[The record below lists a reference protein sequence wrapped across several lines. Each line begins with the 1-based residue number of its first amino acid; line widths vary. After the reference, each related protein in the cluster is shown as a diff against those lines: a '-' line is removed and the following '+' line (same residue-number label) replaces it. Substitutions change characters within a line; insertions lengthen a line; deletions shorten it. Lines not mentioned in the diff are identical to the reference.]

1 MSAAPLAG
9 RVALVTGGAQ
19 GIGRAIAERLAADGA
34 KVLIADPGVGIDG
47 RGGDAALATSLAGA
61 IGGAAFPRSIASPG
75 AAEEA
80 VALAVERFG
89 GIDILVNNAAILRDG
104 FVFKLEPADFEDV
117 LRVNLSAAFYLTRAA
132 SGVMREQAKAERG
145 GAPYGWGRIVNITST
160 AGLYGN
166 FGQAAY
172 ASAKAGLIGLTR
184 VTAMDLARTHVTC
197 NAVAPFAATRVTE
210 SIKPQNDGQASY
222 KARALKVPA
231 SAVADLVAY
240 LSMPAAQSVTG
251 QVLGVRGREI
261 LAFAQA
267 RPGKRAIV
275 GAGGMAAALEE
286 IKPAF
291 ADLGTDLEAFNT
303 DPVI

>member
-1 MSAAPLAG
+1 MSTLQG

-19 GIGRAIAERLAADGA
+19 GIGRAICERLAADGA
-34 KVLIADPGVGIDG
+34 KVVIADPGVGIDG
-47 RGGDAALATSLAGA
+47 RGGDAKLAIDLAEKV
-61 IGGAAFPRSIASPG
+61 GGAAFPRSIASPG

-80 VALAVERFG
+80 VALAVSRFG

-132 SGVMREQAKAERG
+132 TGVMRDQAKAERG
-145 GAPYGWGRIVNITST
+145 GKPYGWGRIVNVTST

-184 VTAMDLARTHVTC
+184 VTAMDMARSLVTC
-197 NAVAPFAATRVTE
+197 NAVAPFAVTRITH
-210 SIKPQNDGQASY
+210 SIKPQNDAQTVY
-222 KARALKVPA
+222 KERALKAPA

-240 LSMPAAQSVTG
+240 LATPTAQAVTG
-251 QVLGVRGREI
+251 QVLGVRAREI
-261 LAFAQA
+261 FAFGQI
-267 RPGKRAIV
+267 RPAKRAVVGSGGV
-275 GAGGMAAALEE
+275 GAAVDEIRAA
-286 IKPAF
+286 F
-291 ADLGTDLEAFNT
+291 SDMQTDLEAFNT

>member
-1 MSAAPLAG
+1 MTGSLAG

-34 KVLIADPGVGIDG
+34 KVVIADPGVGMDG
-47 RGGDAALATSLAGA
+47 RGGDAALATDLASRL
-61 IGGAAFPRSIASPG
+61 GGAAFPRSIASPG

-132 SGVMREQAKAERG
+132 TSVMRDQAKAERG
-145 GAPYGWGRIVNITST
+145 GKPYAWGRIVNVTST

-184 VTAMDLARTHVTC
+184 VTAMDMARSGVTC
-197 NAVAPFAATRVTE
+197 NAVAPFASTRVTE
-210 SIKPQNDGQASY
+210 SIKPQNDAQAAY
-222 KARALKVPA
+222 KARAIKVPA
-231 SAVADLVAY
+231 AGVADLVAY
-240 LSMPAAQSVTG
+240 LTSAAAQAVTG
-251 QVLGVRGREI
+251 QVLGVRGKEVI
-261 LAFAQA
+261 AYAQA

-275 GAGGMAAALEE
+275 GAGGMAQAFAE
-286 IKPAF
+286 IQPAF
-291 ADLGTDLEAFNT
+291 ADQQTDLEAFNT
-303 DPVI
+303 DPIL

>member
-1 MSAAPLAG
+1 MTGALAG

-19 GIGRAIAERLAADGA
+19 GIGKAICERLAADGA
-34 KVLIADPGVGIDG
+34 KVVVADPGVGIDG
-47 RGGDAALATSLAGA
+47 RGGDAALASATAEK
-61 IGGAAFPRSIASPG
+61 IGGIAFPRSIASPG

-80 VALAVERFG
+80 VGMAVERFG

-132 SGVMREQAKAERG
+132 TGVMRDQAKAERG
-145 GAPYGWGRIVNITST
+145 GKPYGWGRIVNVTST

-184 VTAMDLARTHVTC
+184 VTAMDMARSLVTC
-197 NAVAPFAATRVTE
+197 NAVAPFAATRITD
-210 SIKPQNDGQASY
+210 SIRPQNAAQATY

-231 SAVADLVAY
+231 SAVADLVAH
-240 LSMPAAQSVTG
+240 LASPAAQQVTG
-251 QVLGVRGREI
+251 QVLGVRGKEI
-261 LAFAQA
+261 FAFGQV
-267 RPGKRAIV
+267 RPAKRAIV
-275 GAGGMAAALEE
+275 GAGGVAAACKE
-286 IKPAF
+286 IEGAF
-291 ADLGTDLEAFNT
+291 TDQSTDLEAFNT
-303 DPVI
+303 DPVV

>member
-1 MSAAPLAG
+1 MTGGLAG

-19 GIGRAIAERLAADGA
+19 GIGKAICERLAKDGA
-34 KVLIADPGVGIDG
+34 KVVVADPGVGIDG
-47 RGGDAALATSLAGA
+47 RGGDAALATSLAEK

-80 VALAVERFG
+80 VGLAVERFG

-117 LRVNLSAAFYLTRAA
+117 LRVNLSAAFHLTRAA
-132 SGVMREQAKAERG
+132 TSVMRDQAKAERG
-145 GAPYGWGRIVNITST
+145 GKPYGWGRIVNITST

-184 VTAMDLARTHVTC
+184 VTAMDMARSLVTC
-197 NAVAPFAATRVTE
+197 NAVAPFAATRVTD
-210 SIKPQNDGQASY
+210 SIKPQNEAQAAY

-231 SAVADLVAY
+231 AAVADLVAY
-240 LSMPAAQSVTG
+240 LASSAGQSVTG
-251 QVLGVRGREI
+251 QVLGVRGKEVF
-261 LAFAQA
+261 AFAQA
-267 RPGKRAIV
+267 RPSRRTTV
-275 GAGGMAAALEE
+275 GAGGLAAAFEE

-303 DPVI
+303 DPVV

>member
-1 MSAAPLAG
+1 MTGSLAG

-19 GIGRAIAERLAADGA
+19 GIGRAVAERLAAEGA
-34 KVLIADPGVGIDG
+34 KVVIADPGVGMDG
-47 RGGDAALATSLAGA
+47 RGGDAALATDLAMRL
-61 IGGAAFPRSIASPG
+61 GGAAFPRSIASPG

-80 VALAVERFG
+80 VAMAVERFG

-132 SGVMREQAKAERG
+132 TSTMRDQAKAERG
-145 GAPYGWGRIVNITST
+145 GKPYGWGRIVNVTST

-184 VTAMDLARTHVTC
+184 VTAMDMARSGITC
-197 NAVAPFAATRVTE
+197 NAVAPFASTRVTE
-210 SIKPQNDGQASY
+210 SIKPQNDAQAAY

-231 SAVADLVAY
+231 ADVADLVAF
-240 LSMPAAQSVTG
+240 LASAAGQSVTG
-251 QVLGVRGREI
+251 QVLGVRGKEVI
-261 LAFAQA
+261 AYAQA
-267 RPGKRAIV
+267 RPGKRATV
-275 GAGGMAAALEE
+275 GAGGMAQAFAE
-286 IKPAF
+286 IQPAF
-291 ADLGTDLEAFNT
+291 SDQQTDLEAFNT
-303 DPVI
+303 DPIL

>member
-1 MSAAPLAG
+1 MTGSLAG

-19 GIGRAIAERLAADGA
+19 GIGRAITERLAADGA
-34 KVLIADPGVGIDG
+34 KVVIADPGVGMDG
-47 RGGDAALATSLAGA
+47 RGGDAALASDLAGKL
-61 IGGAAFPRSIASPG
+61 GGAAFPRSIASPG

-80 VALAVERFG
+80 VAMAVERFG

-132 SGVMREQAKAERG
+132 TSIMRDQAKAERG
-145 GAPYGWGRIVNITST
+145 GKPYGWGRIVNVTST

-184 VTAMDLARTHVTC
+184 VTAMDMARSGVTC
-197 NAVAPFAATRVTE
+197 NAVAPFASTRVTE
-210 SIKPQNDGQASY
+210 SIKPQNDAQAAY

-231 SAVADLVAY
+231 AGVADLVTY
-240 LSMPAAQSVTG
+240 LASAAAQSITG
-251 QVLGVRGREI
+251 QVLGVRGKEVI
-261 LAFAQA
+261 AYAQA
-267 RPGKRAIV
+267 RPGRRATV
-275 GAGGMAAALEE
+275 GAGGMAQAFAE
-286 IKPAF
+286 IQPAF

-303 DPVI
+303 DPIL

>member
-1 MSAAPLAG
+1 MTGTLQG

-19 GIGRAIAERLAADGA
+19 GIGKAISERLAADGV
-34 KVLIADPGVGIDG
+34 KVVVADPGVGIDG
-47 RGGDAALATSLAGA
+47 RGGDAALATSLAEK
-61 IGGAAFPRSIASPG
+61 IGGAAFARSIASPG

-80 VALAVERFG
+80 VSLAVQRFG

-132 SGVMREQAKAERG
+132 TSVMRDQAKAERG
-145 GAPYGWGRIVNITST
+145 GKPYAWGRIVNVTST

-184 VTAMDLARTHVTC
+184 VTAMDMARSLVTC
-197 NAVAPFAATRVTE
+197 NAVAPFAATRITD
-210 SIKPQNDGQASY
+210 SIKPQNDAQAAY

-231 SAVADLVAY
+231 SAVADLVAH
-240 LSMPAAQSVTG
+240 LASPAGQSVTG
-251 QVLGVRGREI
+251 QVLGVRAREI
-261 LAFAQA
+261 FAFAQT
-267 RPGKRAIV
+267 RPAKRAVV
-275 GAGGMAAALEE
+275 GTGGMAAAFEE
-286 IKPAF
+286 IKGAF
-291 ADLGTDLEAFNT
+291 ADQSTDLEAFNT
-303 DPVI
+303 DPVV

>member
-1 MSAAPLAG
+1 MSALAG

-19 GIGRAIAERLAADGA
+19 GIGKAICERLAADGA
-34 KVLIADPGVGIDG
+34 KVVVADPGVGIDG
-47 RGGDAALATSLAGA
+47 RGGDAALATTLADR

-80 VALAVERFG
+80 VAFAISRFG

-132 SGVMREQAKAERG
+132 TSVMRDQAKAERG
-145 GAPYGWGRIVNITST
+145 GKPYGWGRIVNVTST

-184 VTAMDLARTHVTC
+184 VTAMDMARSLVTC
-197 NAVAPFAATRVTE
+197 NAVAPFAATRITD
-210 SIKPQNDGQASY
+210 SIKPQNDAQAAY
-222 KARALKVPA
+222 KERALKAPA
-231 SAVADLVAY
+231 SSVADLVAH
-240 LSMPAAQSVTG
+240 LASPAGQSVTG
-251 QVLGVRGREI
+251 QVLGVRAKEI
-261 LAFAQA
+261 FAFGQV
-267 RPGKRAIV
+267 RPIKRATV
-275 GAGGMAAALEE
+275 GSGGMGAAFDE
-286 IKPAF
+286 IRPAF
-291 ADLGTDLEAFNT
+291 TDMQTDLEAFNT

>member
-1 MSAAPLAG
+1 MTGTLNG

-34 KVLIADPGVGIDG
+34 KVVIADPGVGMDG
-47 RGGDAALATSLAGA
+47 RGGDAALATALAGTL
-61 IGGAAFPRSIASPG
+61 GGAAFPRSVASPG

-80 VALAVERFG
+80 IGLAVERFG

-132 SGVMREQAKAERG
+132 TSVMRDQAKAERG
-145 GAPYGWGRIVNITST
+145 GKPYGWGRIVNVTST

-184 VTAMDLARTHVTC
+184 VTAMDMARSGVTC
-197 NAVAPFAATRVTE
+197 NAVAPFASTRVTE
-210 SIKPQNDGQASY
+210 SIKPQNDAQAAY
-222 KARALKVPA
+222 KTRALKVPA
-231 SAVADLVAY
+231 AGVADLVAY
-240 LSMPAAQSVTG
+240 LATPAAQSVTG
-251 QVLGVRGREI
+251 QVLGVRAKEVI
-261 LAFAQA
+261 AYAQA
-267 RPGKRAIV
+267 RPGRRAVV
-275 GAGGMAAALEE
+275 GAGGMAQAMAE
-286 IKPAF
+286 IQPAF
-291 ADLGTDLEAFNT
+291 ADLSTDLEAFNT
-303 DPVI
+303 DPIL

>member
-1 MSAAPLAG
+1 MSALAG

-34 KVLIADPGVGIDG
+34 RVVVADPGVGIDG
-47 RGGDAALATSLAGA
+47 RGGEAKLAHDVAAA

-80 VALAVERFG
+80 IGLAVERFG
-89 GIDILVNNAAILRDG
+89 GLDILINNAAILRDG
-104 FVFKLEPADFEDV
+104 FVFKLEAADFEDV
-117 LRVNLSAAFYLTRAA
+117 LRVNLAAAFHLTRAA
-132 SGVMREQAKAERG
+132 TPLMRDQAKAERG
-145 GAPYGWGRIVNITST
+145 GKPYGWGRIVNITST

-172 ASAKAGLIGLTR
+172 AAAKAGLIGLTR
-184 VTAMDLARTHVTC
+184 VTAMDMARSLVTC

-210 SIKPQNDGQASY
+210 SIRPQNEAQAAY

-231 SAVADLVAY
+231 AAVADLVAH
-240 LSMPAAQSVTG
+240 LVSPAGQGVTG
-251 QVLGVRGREI
+251 QVLGVRGREVF
-261 LAFAQA
+261 AFAQLRPAA
-267 RPGKRAIV
+267 RAVV
-275 GAGGMAAALEE
+275 GDGGMAAAFGT
-286 IKPAF
+286 IAPAF
-291 ADLGTDLEAFNT
+291 ADLSTDLEAFNT

>member
-1 MSAAPLAG
+1 MSTLQG

-34 KVLIADPGVGIDG
+34 RVVIADPGVGIDG
-47 RGGDAALATSLAGA
+47 RGGDAKLAIDLAEKL
-61 IGGAAFPRSIASPG
+61 GGAAFPRSIASPG

-80 VALAVERFG
+80 VALAVSRFG

-132 SGVMREQAKAERG
+132 TGVMRDQAKAERG
-145 GAPYGWGRIVNITST
+145 GKPYGWGRIVNVTST

-184 VTAMDLARTHVTC
+184 VTAMDMARSLVTC
-197 NAVAPFAATRVTE
+197 NAVAPFAVTRITH
-210 SIKPQNDGQASY
+210 SIKPQNDAQTIY
-222 KARALKVPA
+222 KERALKAPA
-231 SAVADLVAY
+231 AAVADLVAH
-240 LSMPAAQSVTG
+240 LATPAAQAITG
-251 QVLGVRGREI
+251 QVLGVRAREI
-261 LAFAQA
+261 FAFGQI
-267 RPGKRAIV
+267 RPAKRAVVGSGGV
-275 GAGGMAAALEE
+275 GAAVDEIRAA
-286 IKPAF
+286 F
-291 ADLGTDLEAFNT
+291 SDMQTDLEAFNT

>member
-1 MSAAPLAG
+1 MTVALAG

-19 GIGRAIAERLAADGA
+19 GIGRAISERLAADGA
-34 KVLIADPGVGIDG
+34 KVVVADPGVGIDG
-47 RGGDAALATSLAGA
+47 RGGDAVLATSLAETIGA
-61 IGGAAFPRSIASPG
+61 AAFPRSIANPG

-80 VALAVERFG
+80 IGFAVERFG

-132 SGVMREQAKAERG
+132 ASVMRDQAKAERG
-145 GAPYGWGRIVNITST
+145 GKPYGWGRIVNVTST

-184 VTAMDLARTHVTC
+184 VTAMDMARSLVTC
-197 NAVAPFAATRVTE
+197 NAVAPFAATRITE
-210 SIKPQNDGQASY
+210 SIKPQNEAQAAY
-222 KARALKVPA
+222 KTRALNAPA

-240 LSMPAAQSVTG
+240 LASSAGQSITG
-251 QVLGVRGREI
+251 QVLGVRAREVF
-261 LAFAQA
+261 AFSQL
-267 RPGKRAIV
+267 RPAKRAVV
-275 GAGGMAAALEE
+275 GSGGMGAAIEE
-286 IKPAF
+286 IKAAF
-291 ADLGTDLEAFNT
+291 ADQSTDLEAFNT
-303 DPVI
+303 DPIV

>member
-1 MSAAPLAG
+1 MTGSLAG

-19 GIGRAIAERLAADGA
+19 GIGRAITERLAADGA
-34 KVLIADPGVGIDG
+34 KVVIADPGVGMDG
-47 RGGDAALATSLAGA
+47 RGGDAALAGDLAMRL
-61 IGGAAFPRSIASPG
+61 GGAAFPRSIASPG

-80 VALAVERFG
+80 VAMAVERFG
-89 GIDILVNNAAILRDG
+89 GIDIVVNNAAILRDG

-132 SGVMREQAKAERG
+132 TSVMRDQAKAERG
-145 GAPYGWGRIVNITST
+145 GKPYAWGRIVNVTST

-184 VTAMDLARTHVTC
+184 VTAMDMARSGVTC
-197 NAVAPFAATRVTE
+197 NAVAPFASTRVTE
-210 SIKPQNDGQASY
+210 SIKPQNDAQAAY

-231 SAVADLVAY
+231 AGVADLVAY
-240 LSMPAAQSVTG
+240 LASAAAQSVTG
-251 QVLGVRGREI
+251 QVLGVRGKEVI
-261 LAFAQA
+261 AYAQA
-267 RPGKRAIV
+267 RPGKRTTV
-275 GAGGMAAALEE
+275 GAGGMAQAFAE
-286 IKPAF
+286 IQTAF

-303 DPVI
+303 DPIL

>member
-1 MSAAPLAG
+1 MTGSLAG

-34 KVLIADPGVGIDG
+34 KVVIADPGVGMDG
-47 RGGDAALATSLAGA
+47 RGGDAAPATDLAGKL
-61 IGGAAFPRSIASPG
+61 GVAAFPRSIASPG

-80 VALAVERFG
+80 VAMAVERFG

-132 SGVMREQAKAERG
+132 TSVMRDQAKAERG
-145 GAPYGWGRIVNITST
+145 GKPYGWGRIVNVTST

-184 VTAMDLARTHVTC
+184 VTAMDMARSGITC
-197 NAVAPFAATRVTE
+197 NAVAPFASTRVTE
-210 SIKPQNDGQASY
+210 SIKPQNDAQAAY

-231 SAVADLVAY
+231 AGVADLVAY
-240 LSMPAAQSVTG
+240 LASAAAQSVTG
-251 QVLGVRGREI
+251 QVLGVRGKEVI
-261 LAFAQA
+261 AYAQA
-267 RPGKRAIV
+267 RPGKRATV
-275 GAGGMAAALEE
+275 GAGGMAQAFAE
-286 IKPAF
+286 IQPAF
-291 ADLGTDLEAFNT
+291 ADQQTDLEAFNS
-303 DPVI
+303 DPIL